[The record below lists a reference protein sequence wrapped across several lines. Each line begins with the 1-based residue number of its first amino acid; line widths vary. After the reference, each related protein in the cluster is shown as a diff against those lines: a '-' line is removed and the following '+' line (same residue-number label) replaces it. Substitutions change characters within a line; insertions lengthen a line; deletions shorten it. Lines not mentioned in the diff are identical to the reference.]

1 MVSKIALQIL
11 SLEEEEKLLGFW
23 EIIKKYNLDNIGIF
37 NDDNKPYQFDNI
49 NSVFKYFNNN
59 DIFCRKCHLKRLYSK
74 CNYSIHLEELQ
85 CLYIH
90 SFRRF

>member
-1 MVSKIALQIL
+1 MQIL
-11 SLEEEEKLLGFW
+11 SLEEEEEKLLGFW

-59 DIFCRKCHLKRLYSK
+59 DIFCIKYHLKRLGNK
-74 CNYSIHLEELQ
+74 CNYSIHLEE
-85 CLYIH
+85 YYNAEIH
-90 SFRRF
+90 SFIRF